1 MRSALLLLSLG
12 LQAIVVAQTV
22 IVDANN
28 GPGTHYTDL
37 SVAVSAVPDGALLLV
52 RSGEYGP
59 VQLLGKSLT
68 ITFDVG
74 AYFRQSG
81 SVSVAIEGLGSGQSV
96 FLRGLQFAPNLGSM
110 VIRNNLGFVDIEST
124 GLARSAVAV
133 QYCDRVRLKGFTFFD
148 GVQVTSSNILFE
160 RCSIEGRGLASGPG
174 LTQNGGAVDL
184 VETSVTG
191 GVGLTNFTAGPAVLM
206 NGGNLRAL
214 GGGQLRCG
222 LASINNGSQPPHAIS
237 GNGTVRVD
245 PDVNLPANQTI
256 AAGIALTYVR
266 QPRVR
271 VDAAIAP
278 VAFSAHLTGPNGAV
292 GVLAI
297 GLPGASHGAIGV
309 LDRLWWDGSTA
320 VVQAVGP
327 TSQLIPLSATLNV
340 PNSIHLAGVRL
351 IWHGLVYE
359 PLGGLQLSPAA
370 SGLVP

>member
-1 MRSALLLLSLG
+1 M
-12 LQAIVVAQTV
+12 VAQTV

-68 ITFDVG
+68 ITFEVG
-74 AYFRQSG
+74 AYFRPSG

-96 FLRGLQFAPNLGSM
+96 FLRGLQSLGSM
-110 VIRNNLGFVDIEST
+110 VISNNLGFVDIEST
-124 GLARSAVAV
+124 GLASSAVAVQYCEV
-133 QYCDRVRLKGFTFFD
+133 QYCDRVRLKGFTFFA

-160 RCSIEGRGLASGPG
+160 RCSIEGRGLAAGPG
-174 LTQNGGAVDL
+174 LTQNGGAVVL
-184 VETSVTG
+184 VETSVIG

-206 NGGNLRAL
+206 NGGDLRAL

-222 LASINNGSQPPHAIS
+222 TAYINNGSQPPPPHAIS
-237 GNGTVRVD
+237 GNGTARVD
-245 PDVNLPANQTI
+245 PDVDLPANQTI
-256 AAGIALTYVR
+256 ASGIALTYVR

-278 VAFSAHLTGPNGAV
+278 VSFTAHLTGPNGAV
-292 GVLAI
+292 GVLAL

-327 TSQLIPLSATLNV
+327 TSRLIPLSATLNV

-370 SGLVP
+370 SGFVP

>member
-1 MRSALLLLSLG
+1 
-12 LQAIVVAQTV
+12 
-22 IVDANN
+22 
-28 GPGTHYTDL
+28 
-37 SVAVSAVPDGALLLV
+37 
-52 RSGEYGP
+52 
-59 VQLLGKSLT
+59 
-68 ITFDVG
+68 
-74 AYFRQSG
+74 
-81 SVSVAIEGLGSGQSV
+81 
-96 FLRGLQFAPNLGSM
+96 M